1 MFFTLVSCAQFG
13 LALPEPVI
21 DTPGEAMVELPAY
34 DVDIS
39 DTSSSE
45 GSLDTGSSGGDSGG
59 SAAEVEPPDD
69 PSATGPYAVG
79 VRTVEL
85 WDASRWRPIP
95 VEVWYP
101 SQGDGGQNSYDIELL
116 GLELYTINTPAGRDA
131 TPLGGPWPVV
141 SFSHGYGGL
150 RFQSYFLTEH
160 LASHGFVVVAPDH
173 MGNTLLEPWNLGSDE
188 AAYQSS
194 VDRPLDMAFVLDA
207 LLAGDLGSDLEV
219 DEDRVGITGHS
230 FGGWTSIQAPLDDPR
245 YVASFPMAPGF
256 KETATPEMTA
266 GLGIPL
272 FIFGGSEDAT
282 CEFEENQVP
291 AYEAALP
298 SKYLAEVVGA
308 GHLDFSNLCEIEL
321 ATLFID
327 DGCDDEKI
335 DPADVQARTR
345 TLSVAFAKVFVADD
359 LRYADFLDPVAVE
372 AMGSLEFWA
381 VE

>member
-1 MFFTLVSCAQFG
+1 
-13 LALPEPVI
+13 
-21 DTPGEAMVELPAY
+21 
-34 DVDIS
+34 
-39 DTSSSE
+39 
-45 GSLDTGSSGGDSGG
+45 
-59 SAAEVEPPDD
+59 
-69 PSATGPYAVG
+69 
-79 VRTVEL
+79 
-85 WDASRWRPIP
+85 
-95 VEVWYP
+95 
-101 SQGDGGQNSYDIELL
+101 
-116 GLELYTINTPAGRDA
+116 
-131 TPLGGPWPVV
+131 
-141 SFSHGYGGL
+141 
-150 RFQSYFLTEH
+150 
-160 LASHGFVVVAPDH
+160 
-173 MGNTLLEPWNLGSDE
+173 
-188 AAYQSS
+188 
-194 VDRPLDMAFVLDA
+194 
-207 LLAGDLGSDLEV
+207 
-219 DEDRVGITGHS
+219 
-230 FGGWTSIQAPLDDPR
+230 
-245 YVASFPMAPGF
+245 
-256 KETATPEMTA
+256 MTA